1 MKNQETLK
9 AEFFQEASTARV
21 HANSVQ
27 SKLTEFLQHEL
38 ALVKAGDIVEI
49 TAGALKIDKIHL
61 QTMYNAIRACK
72 IDVELGKTYTR
83 KLIDAKNVISFKVIK

>member
-9 AEFFQEASTARV
+9 AEFLQEASAARV

-27 SKLTEFLQHEL
+27 SKLIEFLQKEL
-38 ALVKAGDIVEI
+38 ILVKAGEIVEVN
-49 TAGALKIDKIHL
+49 ASALKIDKIHL

-72 IDVELGKTYTR
+72 IEVELGKTYTR
-83 KLIDAKNVISFKVIK
+83 KLIDAKNVISFKVLK